1 MKTLNVMSRIL
12 QLLFGATLAIIGLQG
27 ILPMLGEREMDVTMA
42 GVLYLGI
49 FLVGL
54 DVFGKGIMK

>member
-1 MKTLNVMSRIL
+1 MVGRII
-12 QLLFGATLAIIGLQG
+12 QLIFGAGLVVWSGIGMR
-27 ILPMLGEREMDVTMA
+27 PMLLEPEEAITMA

-54 DVFGKGIMK
+54 DIFGRAIRR